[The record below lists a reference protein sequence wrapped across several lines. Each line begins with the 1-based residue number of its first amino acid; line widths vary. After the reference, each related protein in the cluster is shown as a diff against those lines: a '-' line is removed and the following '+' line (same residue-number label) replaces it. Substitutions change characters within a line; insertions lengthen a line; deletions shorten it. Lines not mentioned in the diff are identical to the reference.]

1 MQDWAAMKIDID
13 LRFLSQM
20 RAHARMLQFR
30 IGDRVSFHAFRPAS
44 CVGADGSVASEN
56 QGPNVI
62 L

>member
-1 MQDWAAMKIDID
+1 MKIDID